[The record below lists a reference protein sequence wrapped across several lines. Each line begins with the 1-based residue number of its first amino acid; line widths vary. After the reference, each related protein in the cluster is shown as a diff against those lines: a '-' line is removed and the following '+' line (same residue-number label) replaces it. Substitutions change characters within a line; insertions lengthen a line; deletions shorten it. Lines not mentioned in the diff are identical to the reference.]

1 VQTWI
6 WMAWRMCTFYN
17 CKAYVQ
23 KAVELEGAER

>member
-1 VQTWI
+1 MQTWI
-6 WMAWRMCTFYN
+6 WMAWRMYLYN